1 MSLTDRSVRTSPHD
15 GTYQGAPGAFSEE
28 ASRCVLGPEAR
39 LLPCDTLEQAFD
51 ALTRGDA
58 RRAVVPIENTLAG
71 SIHKA
76 YDLLLQHDV
85 RIVGEIVR
93 PIVHALIA
101 ASPASIDDVRRVL
114 SHPIA
119 LAQCERF
126 FRERPHLEAV
136 PVFDTAGAAA
146 QVIRDGRQGEAAIAS
161 RRAAEVYGGVVLA
174 DHLEDQAHNA
184 TRFLVLARPDDVEEA
199 RQPEKLTL
207 VFALR
212 DEPGA
217 LAHAL
222 RPFVDHGLNVSKIES
237 RPDRAA
243 PFEYVFYLDV
253 RAASADAAIADLRRH
268 AVWCKVLGHYAPW
281 RSG

>member
-1 MSLTDRSVRTSPHD
+1 MTDRTSEYD

-39 LLPCDTLEQAFD
+39 LLPSDTLEQAFD

-71 SIHKA
+71 SIHKT
-76 YDLLLQHDV
+76 YDLLLEHDV
-85 RIVGEIVR
+85 RIVSEVVR
-93 PIVHALIA
+93 PIAHALIA
-101 ASPASIDDVRRVL
+101 PHGLSIDGVRRVL
-114 SHPIA
+114 SHPVA

-126 FRERPHLEAV
+126 FREHPHIEAI

-146 QVIRDGRQGEAAIAS
+146 QVVREGQPGDAAIAS

-174 DHLEDQAHNA
+174 DHLEDQPHNA
-184 TRFLVLARPDDVEEA
+184 TRFLVLARPDDAGDVPH
-199 RQPEKLTL
+199 PEKLTL

-222 RPFVDHGLNVSKIES
+222 QPFAEHGLNVSKIES
-237 RPDRAA
+237 RPDRNA

-253 RAASADAAIADLRRH
+253 RAPSADAAIADLRRH
-268 AVWCKVLGHYAPW
+268 TVWCKVLGHYAPS
-281 RSG
+281 RGGKG